1 MNFEDDIIEFLLPN
15 SNCIHHLEKYSCL
28 WFELNQLGTIIVL
41 QPWLTLILYYKVEV
55 HFRMIE
61 FLWNC
66 LWKFTI
72 FIDIFEQMEQL
83 ENICW
88 QPAEQNKILMQFI
101 DFLIDNW
108 WFTNI
113 CFWIPLPKR
122 FITFM
127 IIFWLLA
134 LCLATLFLGIGFI
147 LP

>member
-28 WFELNQLGTIIVL
+28 WLKLNQLGTIIVL

-88 QPAEQNKILMQFI
+88 QPAEQNKILKQFN
-101 DFLIDNW
+101 DFFKVIIGDVQTYVFVFLYQKG
-108 WFTNI
+108 TSL
-113 CFWIPLPKR
+113 LPSS
-122 FITFM
+122 F
-127 IIFWLLA
+127 
-134 LCLATLFLGIGFI
+134 GF
-147 LP
+147 